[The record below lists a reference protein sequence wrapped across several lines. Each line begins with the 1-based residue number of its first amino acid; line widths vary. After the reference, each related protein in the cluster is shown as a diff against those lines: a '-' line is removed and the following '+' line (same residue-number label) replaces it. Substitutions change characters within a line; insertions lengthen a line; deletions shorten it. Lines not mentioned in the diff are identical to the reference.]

1 MFTERVAIF
10 GAARSGRAAKELALQ
25 NGFEVAL
32 FDQAGSGDYT
42 EFTKKHIEEFDIFV
56 LSPGFGSKHPWRK
69 LVSDSEKKIQSE
81 VAFASDFWP
90 GKIVGVTGTN
100 GKTTTTELLTDAYVC
115 AGFNAVAVG
124 NIGFPFST
132 AAMSV
137 DYDENSIAVC
147 EVSSFQAELTEGLE
161 LDAVLWT
168 NFSEDHLDR
177 YGTMPEYFKA
187 KAKLFDRL
195 KPGGTCVLSPQ
206 VTSAFAHF
214 DCDFEQYIMAETAP
228 ELTEAL
234 NSDSPFSRYPFSENF
249 CLAASFWQSEELNL
263 EHLID
268 SANHSVLPSHRL
280 SLVAEKDGV
289 RFWNDSKAT
298 NFHAALAALDAMQGP
313 VVWLGGG
320 QSKGGDLAEF
330 AREVAPRVDAA
341 VLVGQTGPELAKE
354 LVDKHDAVYIHEN
367 FEEAVLGAARLAQ
380 SMKDPDVLFSPAFS
394 SFDLFASYEAR
405 GKLFTSIVLGL

>member
-1 MFTERVAIF
+1 M
-10 GAARSGRAAKELALQ
+10 
-25 NGFEVAL
+25 
-32 FDQAGSGDYT
+32 
-42 EFTKKHIEEFDIFV
+42 
-56 LSPGFGSKHPWRK
+56 
-69 LVSDSEKKIQSE
+69 
-81 VAFASDFWP
+81 
-90 GKIVGVTGTN
+90 
-100 GKTTTTELLTDAYVC
+100 
-115 AGFNAVAVG
+115 
-124 NIGFPFST
+124 
-132 AAMSV
+132 
-137 DYDENSIAVC
+137 
-147 EVSSFQAELTEGLE
+147 
-161 LDAVLWT
+161 
-168 NFSEDHLDR
+168 
-177 YGTMPEYFKA
+177 
-187 KAKLFDRL
+187 
-195 KPGGTCVLSPQ
+195 
-206 VTSAFAHF
+206 
-214 DCDFEQYIMAETAP
+214 
-228 ELTEAL
+228 
-234 NSDSPFSRYPFSENF
+234 
-249 CLAASFWQSEELNL
+249 
-263 EHLID
+263 
-268 SANHSVLPSHRL
+268 LPSHRL